1 MNQDV
6 IEFTRELKDLSA
18 LEQSLCKQEKVK
30 KTYADYTLEPKE
42 PPIYRNRASLGM
54 ISLSATWVIF
64 DVFAYVMKYTKIA
77 IGASI
82 FTALLVLLFVVLQV
96 RGRRAQTRLLNEYE
110 EYAKIYELVKMLEK
124 PNQRTR
130 KVLEKLYEKSNVY
143 ERYRNLNAVCALYEY
158 LDTDKASEIYG
169 AASVYH
175 ICGFCLVFSG
185 AHTSFVSRHL
195 FFHKSKICQS
205 WYQCQTSSAISKNG
219 CNLWN
224 HSACKDLFLI
234 NLPKSVQRVCRFLK
248 S

>member
-18 LEQSLCKQEKVK
+18 LECSLCKQEKVK
-30 KTYADYTLEPKE
+30 KSYEEYMMIPKE
-42 PPIYRNRASLGM
+42 PPPYRNRASLGM

-82 FTALLVLLFVVLQV
+82 FTVALVLFFVFLRV
-96 RGRRAQTRLLNEYE
+96 RGMRAQNRLLNEYK
-110 EYAKIYELVKMLEK
+110 EYSEKYELVRQLEE

-130 KVLEKLYEKSNVY
+130 RVLEKLYEKSNVY

-175 ICGFCLVFSG
+175 YYDKEFQKGLVPDISQEIENDITSAEQIPEFCKGVNEL
-185 AHTSFVSRHL
+185 L
-195 FFHKSKICQS
+195 DKIEKK
-205 WYQCQTSSAISKNG
+205 YRLT
-219 CNLWN
+219 
-224 HSACKDLFLI
+224 
-234 NLPKSVQRVCRFLK
+234 
-248 S
+248 

>member
-6 IEFTRELKDLSA
+6 IEFTRELKDLST

-30 KTYADYTLEPKE
+30 KAYADYTLEPKE
-42 PPIYRNRASLGM
+42 PPAYRNRASLGM

-82 FTALLVLLFVVLQV
+82 FTALLILLFVILQV
-96 RGRRAQTRLLNEYE
+96 RGRRAQARLLNEYE
-110 EYAKIYELVKMLEK
+110 EYAKTYELVKQLEE

-130 KVLEKLYEKSNVY
+130 RVLEKLYEKSNVY
-143 ERYRNLNAVCALYEY
+143 DRYRNLNAVCALYEY

-175 ICGFCLVFSG
+175 YYDKEFQKGLVPD
-185 AHTSFVSRHL
+185 
-195 FFHKSKICQS
+195 
-205 WYQCQTSSAISKNG
+205 ISKEIENDIT
-219 CNLWN
+219 
-224 HSACKDLFLI
+224 SAEQIPAFCKGVNELLDTVEKKYRL
-234 NLPKSVQRVCRFLK
+234 
-248 S
+248 

>member
-30 KTYADYTLEPKE
+30 KAYADYILEPKE
-42 PPIYRNRASLGM
+42 PPAYHNRASLGM

-82 FTALLVLLFVVLQV
+82 FTVLLILLFVALQV
-96 RGRRAQTRLLNEYE
+96 RGRRTQTRLLNEYE
-110 EYAKIYELVKMLEK
+110 EYAKTYELVKLLEE

-130 KVLEKLYEKSNVY
+130 RVLEKLYEKSNVY

-175 ICGFCLVFSG
+175 YYDKEFQKGLVPD
-185 AHTSFVSRHL
+185 
-195 FFHKSKICQS
+195 
-205 WYQCQTSSAISKNG
+205 ISKEIENDIT
-219 CNLWN
+219 
-224 HSACKDLFLI
+224 SAEQIPEFCV
-234 NLPKSVQRVCRFLK
+234 SVNELLDTVEKKYRL
-248 S
+248 

>member
-175 ICGFCLVFSG
+175 YYDKEFQKGRVPDIGAEIENDITSAEQIPEFCADVNELLDTVEKKY
-185 AHTSFVSRHL
+185 RL
-195 FFHKSKICQS
+195 
-205 WYQCQTSSAISKNG
+205 
-219 CNLWN
+219 
-224 HSACKDLFLI
+224 
-234 NLPKSVQRVCRFLK
+234 
-248 S
+248 